1 MSAGVLRSLQNRPH
15 LLELAYVLAR
25 RALGLARGWVTPG
38 SLLGRALIPLE
49 RVTKGPLFDCRMCGQ
64 CVLHHTGMTCPMT
77 CPKHL
82 RNGPCG
88 GVRPDG
94 GCEIAPEMTCVWLQA
109 WERSKA
115 MPLFGRDIMR
125 ILPPLDGRLKG
136 SSAWVNEFRG
146 PLQDPPTPWTG

>member
-1 MSAGVLRSLQNRPH
+1 MSVGLLRSLQDRPH
-15 LLELAYVLAR
+15 LLEVAYAAAR
-25 RALGLARGWVTPG
+25 RMLGLVRPWVTPG
-38 SLLGRALIPLE
+38 SLFGRALIPLE
-49 RVTKGPLFDCRMCGQ
+49 RATKGPLFDCRMCGQ

-94 GCEIAPEMTCVWLQA
+94 GCEIVPEMTCVWLQA

-115 MPLFGRDIMR
+115 MPLFGADILR

-146 PLQDPPTPWTG
+146 PLLDPPTPWTG